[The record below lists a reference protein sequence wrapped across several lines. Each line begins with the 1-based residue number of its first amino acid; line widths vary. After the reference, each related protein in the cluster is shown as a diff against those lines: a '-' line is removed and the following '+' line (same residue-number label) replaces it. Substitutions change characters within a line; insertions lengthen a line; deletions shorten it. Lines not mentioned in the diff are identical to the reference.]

1 MTIELYMN
9 SSPMNYV
16 NKQISLVDTLTGTLR
31 EPASLTDP
39 TITIHRSSPTG
50 FNFVFIPDFSRY
62 YYLSGVTVT
71 NADLISISLHVDV
84 LMTYK
89 AQVQAASGVIRRQE
103 SLSNDNLYLND
114 DLFKAYSNPK
124 FKTLPFPNSF
134 SSTSFILA
142 LAGNGQ
148 TIVE

>member
-9 SSPMNYV
+9 NSPLNYV

-39 TITIHRSSPTG
+39 TITVQRSSPTG
-50 FNFVFIPDFSRY
+50 FNYARIPEFNRY
-62 YYLSGVTVT
+62 YYLSGVAVT

-89 AQVQAASGVIRRQE
+89 AQIQAASGVVRRQE
-103 SLSNDNLYLND
+103 NLGNDNLYLND

-134 SSTSFILA
+134 TSTSFILA

-148 TIVE
+148 TVI

>member
-1 MTIELYMN
+1 MN
-9 SSPMNYV
+9 NSPLNYV

-39 TITIHRSSPTG
+39 TITVQRSSPTG
-50 FNFVFIPDFSRY
+50 FNYARIPEFNRY
-62 YYLSGVTVT
+62 YYLSGVAVT

-89 AQVQAASGVIRRQE
+89 AQIQAASGVVRRQE
-103 SLSNDNLYLND
+103 SMGDQNRYLSD
-114 DLFKAYSNPK
+114 DLFKAYANPK

-134 SSTSFILA
+134 STTSFILA

-148 TIVE
+148 TVVE